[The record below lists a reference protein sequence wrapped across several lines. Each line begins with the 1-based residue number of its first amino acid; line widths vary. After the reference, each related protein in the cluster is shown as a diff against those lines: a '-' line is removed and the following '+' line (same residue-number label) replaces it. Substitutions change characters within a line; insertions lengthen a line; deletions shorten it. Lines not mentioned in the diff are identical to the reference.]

1 MKVSVWERLQKEMT
15 WAQIDLL
22 QGKRILDF
30 GSGNGMTAD
39 RFAEN
44 NEVIA
49 IEPDENIIKE
59 RFDENSYIQ
68 LCGSIDKLYEFE
80 DNYFDVIF
88 CHNVFEYAERREE
101 IFKEFERLLKKEGFI
116 SILKHN
122 LPGRVMQ
129 MVVLLNNFEHAN
141 DLLDGKNGI
150 AEKYGAINYYNDE
163 DILKWSDELVIEKIY
178 GQRVF
183 WDLQQNQEKQTDE
196 KWQNEM
202 LKIEKRVS
210 EIEEYKNIAFFHH
223 LIVRKNK

>member
-1 MKVSVWERLQKEMT
+1 M
-15 WAQIDLL
+15 
-22 QGKRILDF
+22 
-30 GSGNGMTAD
+30 
-39 RFAEN
+39 
-44 NEVIA
+44 
-49 IEPDENIIKE
+49 
-59 RFDENSYIQ
+59 
-68 LCGSIDKLYEFE
+68 CGSIDKLYEFE